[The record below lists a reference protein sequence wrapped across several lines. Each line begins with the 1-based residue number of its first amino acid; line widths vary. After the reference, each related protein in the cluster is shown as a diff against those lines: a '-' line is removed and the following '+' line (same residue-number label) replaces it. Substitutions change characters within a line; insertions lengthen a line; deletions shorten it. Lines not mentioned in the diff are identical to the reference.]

1 MGAQNDLRHM
11 IEINFKKRYPGLAI
25 DVAVSAPE
33 QGITALFGRSGAGK
47 TSIIQAVAGAVRP
60 DEGRIAIGDR
70 IFFDSAQRVDLPIHE
85 RRVGYVFQD
94 SRLFPHLNV
103 RRNLLYGF
111 SRASGEKRITVDAVV
126 DLLGIGQLLDRRPHN
141 LSGGE
146 RQRIAIGRALLSQ
159 PKLLLMDEPL
169 SSLDP
174 PRKAELLP
182 YIEGLKHEF
191 GLPILYISHAF
202 NEVARIAD
210 HLIIVDGGRI
220 VRSGPLLEVA
230 SEPELSPLIGR
241 FEAGAILACNVL
253 LHDAAFALST
263 LTFVGGQLR
272 VPQVDLPVGSALR
285 VRIRARDVAIALSPP
300 VDVSI
305 SNQLPGTL
313 VSMTVREGPY
323 VDAAI
328 DIGGQTIRA
337 LITKESADRL
347 RLAPGR
353 QVWALIKSVSFDG
366 RSVGFKR
373 RAAPI
378 SPQGDA

>member
-1 MGAQNDLRHM
+1 M
-11 IEINFKKRYPGLAI
+11 IEINFKKRYTGLAI
-25 DVAVSAPE
+25 DVAVSAPA

-70 IFFDSAQRVDLPIHE
+70 VFFDSTQRIDMPIHE
-85 RRVGYVFQD
+85 RRIGYVFQD
-94 SRLFPHLNV
+94 SRLFPHLSV

-111 SRASGEKRITVDAVV
+111 QRASGNKPITLDAVV
-126 DLLGIGQLLDRRPHN
+126 DLLGIGQLLDRRPHH

-159 PKLLLMDEPL
+159 PTLLLMDEPL

-210 HLIIVDGGRI
+210 HLVIVDGGRI

-230 SEPELSPLIGR
+230 SEPEISPLIGR
-241 FEAGAILACNVL
+241 FEAGAILACHVL
-253 LHDAAFALST
+253 RHDEAVALST
-263 LTFVGGQLR
+263 LTFIGGQLR
-272 VPQVDLPVGSALR
+272 VPQVDLPVGASLR
-285 VRIRARDVAIALSPP
+285 IRIRARDVAIALSPP
-300 VDVSI
+300 ADVSI

-313 VSMTVREGPY
+313 ISVTVREGPY

-337 LITKESADRL
+337 LITRESADRL
-347 RLAPGR
+347 KLAPGGK
-353 QVWALIKSVSFDG
+353 VWALIKSVAFDG
-366 RSVGFKR
+366 RSVGFMR
-373 RAAPI
+373 RAAPL
-378 SPQGDA
+378 SAADDA